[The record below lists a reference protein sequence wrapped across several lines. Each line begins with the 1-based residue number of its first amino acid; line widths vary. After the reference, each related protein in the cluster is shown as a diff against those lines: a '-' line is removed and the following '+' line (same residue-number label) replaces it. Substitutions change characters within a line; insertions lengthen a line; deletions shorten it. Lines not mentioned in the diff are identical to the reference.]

1 MNSVEKKQLNEQ
13 QTFARFSQ
21 RLGTAPAWLE
31 VSSRQ
36 PPEPDL
42 LCVHATDGPIAFE
55 LVSLTDHQIAE
66 RHAVGA
72 DVTRGDF
79 DIHDPSEEIVRKKL
93 KRGYSTSA
101 RHIELLI
108 YTDGHISTPDEI
120 IIPTIR
126 PLFDQYSH
134 PFTRIWFM
142 GEHETGCLWDRTV
155 KPHRV
160 RD

>member
-1 MNSVEKKQLNEQ
+1 MNSEEKKQLNEQ
-13 QTFARFSQ
+13 RMFARFCQ
-21 RLGTAPAWLE
+21 RLGTTSAWLM

-55 LVSLTDHQIAE
+55 LVSLTDHQILE
-66 RHAVGA
+66 RQAVGA
-72 DVTRGDF
+72 DVNRSDLGL
-79 DIHDPSEEIVRKKL
+79 HDPSEEIVRKKL
-93 KRGYSTSA
+93 KRGYRTHA

-108 YTDGHISTPDEI
+108 YTDGHIGTPDEI

-126 PLFDQYSH
+126 PLFDQYTH

-142 GEHETGCLWDRTV
+142 GEHETGCLWDRTG
-155 KPHRV
+155 KMPCLHA
-160 RD
+160 